1 MSRFV
6 QLVAYCADG
15 FQTIQTCK
23 KKNQEVPSKRA
34 GAGDV

>member
-1 MSRFV
+1 MSMFV
-6 QLVAYCADG
+6 QVVAYCADG
-15 FQTIQTCK
+15 FQAIQTC